1 MPAEP
6 FAELVGRIINNCGVL
21 ELFINN
27 TIRALSKDPILFNEV
42 IGSNIPRRLKV
53 LRELLARSNLLKP
66 GVESLFSEIREIAQ
80 DRNLVAH
87 NPIASSDPE
96 GNNSYV
102 LVVQHKTGFPP
113 DIDKL
118 DRERLEAIAERSR
131 RAMDEFLRLFPGARQ
146 LEGHSS

>member
-1 MPAEP
+1 MVAEP

-42 IGSNIPRRLKV
+42 IGSNIPRRVKV
-53 LRELLARSNLLKP
+53 LRELLTRSKLLTPKI
-66 GVESLFSEIREIAQ
+66 ESLLSEIKEIAK

-87 NPIASSDPE
+87 NPIASSDE
-96 GNNSYV
+96 QGTDSYV

-113 DIDKL
+113 EIDRL
-118 DRERLEAIAERSR
+118 DHARLEAIAERSR
-131 RAMDEFLRLFPGARQ
+131 RAMTEFLRVLPGARQ
-146 LEGHSS
+146 FEPHSA